1 MQLGRWSCLHCS
13 GFCWIVKKKK
23 SEQEKKINFLHFD
36 LILKVYDM
44 KTLKKILLIIL
55 PLIICLFGIQILFA
69 QNDHPQDAT
78 QPPCR
83 DCHICKS
90 PTTDHPCLTGCLI
103 EKKSHKKRSPAEGPD
118 VRILNQIQKSEPA
131 VRFDH
136 KAHAEMVGM
145 GNGCG
150 TCHHYSPVGNYP
162 PCSECHEKK
171 PSNPEHLSK
180 PGLNGAYHRQCMGCH
195 REWSHDTKCGI
206 CHIPCEDDGI
216 ILDGIDEGD
225 IAGISHP
232 VIVEPTSKIYH
243 TPYEPGPIVTFYHD
257 EHVDLFGFACVDCH
271 KEENCSYCH
280 DLTHPDELV
289 KTEEEKHEICTN
301 CHLKQNCGR
310 CHDTKRKPAFNHAT
324 TG

>member
-1 MQLGRWSCLHCS
+1 
-13 GFCWIVKKKK
+13 
-23 SEQEKKINFLHFD
+23 
-36 LILKVYDM
+36 M

-145 GNGCG
+145 GMVAEPAII
-150 TCHHYSPVGNYP
+150 TARWEIIHHVAN
-162 PCSECHEKK
+162 
-171 PSNPEHLSK
+171 
-180 PGLNGAYHRQCMGCH
+180 
-195 REWSHDTKCGI
+195 
-206 CHIPCEDDGI
+206 
-216 ILDGIDEGD
+216 
-225 IAGISHP
+225 
-232 VIVEPTSKIYH
+232 V
-243 TPYEPGPIVTFYHD
+243 
-257 EHVDLFGFACVDCH
+257 
-271 KEENCSYCH
+271 
-280 DLTHPDELV
+280 
-289 KTEEEKHEICTN
+289 
-301 CHLKQNCGR
+301 
-310 CHDTKRKPAFNHAT
+310 TKRNLQT
-324 TG
+324 RNI